1 MSAVRKHRVKTYIFV
16 FLLVLLGSV
25 GNTILSKGMKNVGD
39 VEISH
44 FSALTAS
51 LLHIISSG
59 TIWLGISCMLAF
71 FICHMLVLSWADYSF
86 VMPFQA
92 LAYALVPLFG
102 FLFLGDHVAATRW
115 AGIVVIVAGVILINR
130 TPDRTTHAPELPLT
144 PPFDNA
150 LGPTLDRPARS
161 SAGSR

>member
-1 MSAVRKHRVKTYIFV
+1 MSPVRKHRVKTYIFV

-86 VMPFQA
+86 VMPFR
-92 LAYALVPLFG
+92 
-102 FLFLGDHVAATRW
+102 RW
-115 AGIVVIVAGVILINR
+115 PMR
-130 TPDRTTHAPELPLT
+130 WC
-144 PPFDNA
+144 
-150 LGPTLDRPARS
+150 RS
-161 SAGSR
+161 SVFCFWATASPPRAGRRSW

>member
-1 MSAVRKHRVKTYIFV
+1 MSAVRTHRTKTYVFV

-39 VEISH
+39 VEISPL
-44 FSALTAS
+44 SSLVAS
-51 LLHIISSG
+51 LLHIVSSG
-59 TIWLGISCMLAF
+59 TIWLGITCMLLF

-102 FLFLGDHVAATRW
+102 YLFLGDRVAATRW

-130 TPDRTTHAPELPLT
+130 TPARTTHPELPLT
-144 PPFDNA
+144 PPFDSSLGSS
-150 LGPTLDRPARS
+150 LGPSL
-161 SAGSR
+161 GSR